1 MKSYLIAFGMMPN
14 ANFMPVFRKMCE
26 EEDVKLL
33 GATLTHGPG
42 CANLAIMVDDE
53 TPLRFIEMLTIALM
67 PSKYEV
73 IGSDPM
79 LEEGKFQDL
88 IRN

>member
-1 MKSYLIAFGMMPN
+1 MKSYLIAFGNMPN
-14 ANFMPVFRKMCE
+14 ANFMSSLQTICK
-26 EEDVKLL
+26 EEDIKLL

-53 TPLRFIEMLTIALM
+53 TPLRFVEMLTIALM

-73 IGSDPM
+73 IGHDPM